1 MKNLF
6 HTENSKP
13 DKFNKVRAK
22 KHLGQHFLKDEAIAF
37 NIVKAFADECK
48 TNFVLEIGAGMG
60 VLTKYLLEKKSFETF
75 AIDIDKES
83 IIWLNEHFPSLK
95 NKLIEGDF
103 LQMDLNKIFKQPY
116 SLIGNFPYNISSQIV
131 FKIIENRENI
141 PLMVGM
147 FQKEVAERFCA
158 SPRSKEYGILSVL
171 TQAYFDVEYLFTV
184 NENVF
189 DPPPKVKSG
198 VIRIKRKL
206 VDFDVPEKMLFK
218 VVKAGFNQRRKK
230 LRNALSQF
238 KISDEILTSSGFSG
252 KRAEELSIEDFVILT
267 KIIIKSSE
275 KDVLM

>member
-6 HTENSKP
+6 HTENFKP
-13 DKFNKVRAK
+13 DKSNKVKAK
-22 KHLGQHFLKDEAIAF
+22 KHLGQHFLKDESIAY
-37 NIVKAFADECK
+37 NIVKAFTDECK
-48 TNFVLEIGAGMG
+48 TKMVLEIGPGMG
-60 VLTKYLLEKKSFETF
+60 VLTKYLLEQKEIETY

-83 IIWLNEHFPSLK
+83 IVWLKEHFPALE

-103 LQMDLNKIFKQPY
+103 LQMNLQEMFKESF

-131 FKIIENRENI
+131 FKIIENKNQI

-158 SPRSKEYGILSVL
+158 NPRSKEYGILSVL
-171 TQAYFDVEYLFTV
+171 TQAYYHVEYLFTV
-184 NENVF
+184 SEVVF

-198 VIRIKRKL
+198 VIRLKRRES
-206 VDFDVPEKMLFK
+206 DFDVPEKMLFK

-238 KISDEILTSSGFSG
+238 NISDEILTSSGFSDN
-252 KRAEELSIEDFVILT
+252 RAEELSVEDFVRLT
-267 KIIIKSSE
+267 HLVINNSATNGK
-275 KDVLM
+275 